1 MPNTKT
7 LNTRVQMKMDS
18 EANFNAVGTTLVPLA
33 GEMLIVM
40 RTDGSIGI
48 KCGNGTSTYSQ
59 LNFIDANILSQL
71 NTLSTNYTSL
81 NSRVTALEN
90 SSAGGD
96 GTEIIVSAT
105 QPQNQEVGSFW
116 YKIIS

>member
-1 MPNTKT
+1 
-7 LNTRVQMKMDS
+7 MKMDS

-48 KCGNGTSTYSQ
+48 KCGNGTSTYNQ
-59 LNFIDANILSQL
+59 LNFIDASILSQL

-81 NSRVTALEN
+81 DSRVTALEN
-90 SSAGGD
+90 AGGGG

-116 YKIIS
+116 YKDLS

>member
-7 LNTRVQMKMDS
+7 LNTRIQMKMDS

-40 RTDGSIGI
+40 RTDGSVGI
-48 KCGNGTSTYSQ
+48 KCGNGTSTYNQ
-59 LNFIDANILSQL
+59 LNFIDAGILSQL

-81 NSRVTALEN
+81 DSRVTALEN
-90 SSAGGD
+90 GSAGGG
-96 GTEIIVSAT
+96 GTEIILSPT
-105 QPQNQEVGSFW
+105 EPQNQEVGSFW
-116 YKIIS
+116 YKELS

>member
-7 LNTRVQMKMDS
+7 LNTRIQMKMDS

-48 KCGNGTSTYSQ
+48 KYGNGTSTYNQ

-71 NTLSTNYTSL
+71 NILSTNYTSL
-81 NSRVTALEN
+81 DSRVTALEN
-90 SSAGGD
+90 GGSGG

-116 YKIIS
+116 YKELS